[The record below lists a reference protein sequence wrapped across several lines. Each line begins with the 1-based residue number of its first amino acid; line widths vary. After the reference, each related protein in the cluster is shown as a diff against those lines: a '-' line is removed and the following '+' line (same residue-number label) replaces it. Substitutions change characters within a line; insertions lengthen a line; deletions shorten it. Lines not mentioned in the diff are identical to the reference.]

1 MTKGD
6 KVRIKIKQRAIKFQ
20 EKAEEEQRRKLPKGR
35 QRKGKEIG
43 RWRLRIEQLRRARNG
58 EKGKR
63 KGQRNPKTNVI

>member
-43 RWRLRIEQLRRARNG
+43 R
-58 EKGKR
+58 
-63 KGQRNPKTNVI
+63 